1 MQEPRRLVDDEDI
14 PERVRQRLR
23 QAAASPWVD
32 VDTERGLARLCGAI
46 EADMAA
52 ATAAAA
58 AAAAGKA
65 AWKPWA
71 LSAAGGAACA
81 LVVGGALLLRVPAP
95 NDLRAGHALA
105 PSAAH
110 APALSVAAAAEPS
123 PSALAAAEPSPPALA
138 AAEPSPSALAAPADV
153 EAPPSTEPSAPA
165 TLAEPPPRKAP
176 SPVAARHADEVAHLA
191 RARALAAS
199 DPGAA
204 LRLADEGHRTFA
216 RGILY
221 PEREALAIDCLRRS
235 GRTGEARARAQ
246 RFVKRFPRSP
256 FAERMRRENGF

>member
-1 MQEPRRLVDDEDI
+1 MMQEPRRLVDDEDI

-46 EADMAA
+46 EADVAA

-81 LVVGGALLLRVPAP
+81 LVVGGSLLLRAPAP
-95 NDLRAGHALA
+95 ADPRAAHALA

-110 APALSVAAAAEPS
+110 APALSDAAAAEPS
-123 PSALAAAEPSPPALA
+123 PSAR
-138 AAEPSPSALAAPADV
+138 AAPADV
-153 EAPPSTEPSAPA
+153 EAPPSTEPAAPA
-165 TLAEPPPRKAP
+165 TPAEAPARKAP
-176 SPVAARHADEVAHLA
+176 SPAAAPHADEVAHLA

-221 PEREALAIDCLRRS
+221 PEREALAIDCLRRG
-235 GRTGEARARAQ
+235 GRAGEARARAQ